1 MKSDRGRDKLIGSDP
16 SASAIV
22 VEGARVHN
30 LKNVSVT
37 IPRNKL
43 TVITGVSGSGKSSL
57 AFDTLFAEGQ
67 RRYLESLPAYARQFL
82 DQMDK
87 PDVDSVRG
95 LSPAI
100 SIEQHSSTPGPRS
113 ILATTTELHDHLR
126 LLFAYIGTPHCHR
139 CGKVVGA
146 TSAENIVEKLLD
158 NPDGTRLTLLAPLRR
173 RHSRVKISQCL
184 EDAGKAGFVRVRVD
198 GEILSLE
205 DIKDLDDADKHA
217 VEAVVDRMVIKPDV
231 RRRITDSVELALMHG
246 NGSLGVVRMRPGGDD
261 VVESYSERNECTDCG
276 ISFETLKPASFSFN
290 SHIGA
295 CPVCQGLGKEAYFDE
310 ALVVPDKSLS
320 LAAGA
325 IRPWR
330 RGPKRLISAFNM
342 MLKSVAT
349 WQGIDLT
356 TPWQELPEKTRDIIL
371 NGSGEEEL
379 VITKKVRSTI
389 RRSKQLY
396 EGVMPN
402 LARRLRESESEQMKT
417 VLRSF
422 MSRRVCSAC
431 GGLRMRPEI
440 LACRIPHPSEP
451 GVNIT
456 DLLAKPIGAL
466 RGWVETLPLSPNQHL
481 IADNVVNGL
490 QDRLDFLINVGLGYL
505 TSDRE
510 SATLSGGEMQRI
522 RLASQIGTGLSG
534 VMYVLDEPTIGLHP
548 HDNLML
554 ISMLRKLQE
563 NGNTL
568 IVVEHDEAMIRQAD
582 HVIDIGPGAGR
593 HGGRVTF
600 EGSVPNLLLS
610 RDSLTARF
618 LTGQEKPCI
627 PVRHAPDGRFLTVI
641 EAAVHNLKQVT
652 AQFPLGC
659 LTVVTGVSGS
669 GKSSLV
675 DDVLR
680 ENLAGYLARPYRS
693 RENFVFTGCRGI
705 RGADLVDKLIV
716 IDKTPIGRS
725 SRSNPLTYTG
735 AFDTIR
741 NLYAATSAAKARGY
755 SAGRFSFNVKG
766 GRCEICKGDGQI
778 HLEMSFLPD
787 VSVTCEQCGGR
798 RYNKET
804 LEVHYAGRSIADVL
818 DLTVSE
824 AVEVFANVPK
834 LARKL
839 KTLDDV
845 GLGYLQLG
853 QSAAT
858 LSGGEAQ
865 RLQLSTE
872 LSRPPEKHT
881 VYILDEPTTGLHFED
896 VRKLLTILVR
906 LRDAGHTVI
915 VIEHNPDVMRAA
927 DWIIDMGLG
936 GGDAGGEIL
945 AAGPPEVIAAS
956 AVSLTAPY
964 LAP

>member
-1 MKSDRGRDKLIGSDP
+1 MVMRKTKAVAPHEDGAED
-16 SASAIV
+16 AIV
-22 VEGARVHN
+22 VKGARVHN
-30 LKNVSVT
+30 LKNIAVT
-37 IPRNKL
+37 IPRNRL

-100 SIEQHSSTPGPRS
+100 SIAQFSSTSGPRS
-113 ILATTTELHDHLR
+113 ILATATELHDHLR
-126 LLFAYIGTPHCHR
+126 LLFAYLGVPHCHQ
-139 CGKVVGA
+139 CGRVVCA
-146 TSAENIVEKLLD
+146 TSAESIVEKLLD
-158 NPDGTRLTLLAPLRR
+158 SPEGTKLTLLAPLRR
-173 RHSRVKISQCL
+173 RSSRTKIADCIAEAERS
-184 EDAGKAGFVRVRVD
+184 GFVRVRID
-198 GEILSLE
+198 GLIYSIEEVPKLAES
-205 DIKDLDDADKHA
+205 ASHT
-217 VEAVVDRMVIKPDV
+217 VEAVVDRLVVKPDV
-231 RRRITDSVELALMHG
+231 RRRITDSVELSLQRA
-246 NGSLGVVRMRPGGDD
+246 NGSICVIRGRPGEEAC
-261 VVESYSERNECTDCG
+261 VENYSERNECPDCG
-276 ISFETLKPASFSFN
+276 ISFEALKPASFSFN
-290 SHIGA
+290 SHLGA
-295 CPVCQGLGKEAYFDE
+295 CPVCEGLGKEAYFDE
-310 ALVVPDKSLS
+310 ALVVPDTSLS
-320 LAAGA
+320 LAKGA

-330 RGPKRLISAFNM
+330 RGPKRLIASFNM
-342 MLKSVAT
+342 MLKSVAE
-349 WQGIDLT
+349 WQDIDLA
-356 TPWQELPEKTRDIIL
+356 TPWCELPAKTREIIL
-371 NGSGEEEL
+371 HGSGEAEL
-379 VITKKVRSTI
+379 VITKKVRSNI
-389 RRSKQLY
+389 RRAKQVY

-402 LARRLRESESEQMKT
+402 LVRRLRESESDTMKT

-422 MSRRVCSAC
+422 MSRRRCTAC
-431 GGLRMRPEI
+431 GGLRMKPEI
-440 LACRIPHPSEP
+440 LACTIPHPDA
-451 GVNIT
+451 GGCNIT
-456 DLLAKPIGAL
+456 DLLSMTITDL
-466 RGWVETLPLSPNQHL
+466 RGWVSTLPLTASQHI

-490 QDRLDFLINVGLGYL
+490 KERLDFLINVGLGYL
-505 TSDRE
+505 TGERE

-522 RLASQIGTGLSG
+522 RLASQIGAGLSG
-534 VMYVLDEPTIGLHP
+534 IMYVLDEPTIGLHP
-548 HDNLML
+548 HDNEML
-554 ISMLRKLQE
+554 IAMLRKLQE
-563 NGNTL
+563 RGNTL

-600 EGSVPNLLLS
+600 EGSVADLLRS
-610 RDSLTARF
+610 SESLTARF
-618 LTGQEKPCI
+618 LTGEEKPCV
-627 PVRHAPDGRFLTVI
+627 PVRRKPDGKDLTVVG
-641 EAAVHNLKQVT
+641 AAIHNLKQVT

-680 ENLAGYLARPYRS
+680 QNLDGYLGRRYRE
-693 RENFVFTGCRGI
+693 RANFVFQNCEGI
-705 RGADLVDKLIV
+705 LGADQVDKLIV

-741 NLYAATSAAKARGY
+741 NLFAATQAAKARGY
-755 SAGRFSFNVKG
+755 TASRFSFNVKG
-766 GRCEICKGDGQI
+766 GRCEVCKGDGQI

-787 VSVTCEQCGGR
+787 VSVTCEQCGGK

-804 LEVHYAGRSIADVL
+804 LEVHYGGRSIADIL
-818 DLTVSE
+818 ALTVSE

-853 QSAAT
+853 QPAAT

-872 LSRPPEKHT
+872 LSRPPEEHT
-881 VYILDEPTTGLHFED
+881 LYILDEPTTGLHFAD
-896 VRKLLTILVR
+896 VRRLLMILVR

-927 DWIIDMGLG
+927 DWIIDMGPG
-936 GGDAGGEIL
+936 GGDAGGRIV
-945 AAGPPEVIAAS
+945 AIGPPDVVAAS
-956 AVSLTAPY
+956 EASLTAPY
-964 LAP
+964 LH

>member
-1 MKSDRGRDKLIGSDP
+1 MKSAIDKNSSILNEASL
-16 SASAIV
+16 SAIS

-30 LKNVSVT
+30 LKNISVT
-37 IPRNKL
+37 IPRNQL

-100 SIEQHSSTPGPRS
+100 SIEQHASTPGPRS

-126 LLFAYIGTPHCHR
+126 LLFAYIGIPHCHV

-158 NPDGTRLTLLAPLRR
+158 NPDGTRLTILAPLRR
-173 RHSRVKISQCL
+173 KKSRLKMAQCV
-184 EDAGKAGFVRVRVD
+184 EEAAKAGFVRLRVD
-198 GEILSLE
+198 GKIHSLE
-205 DIKDLDDADKHA
+205 DIQVEGDTEKSV
-217 VEAVVDRMVIKPDV
+217 VEAVVDRIVIKPDV
-231 RRRITDSVELALMHG
+231 RRRITDSVELSLLHG
-246 NGSLGVVRMRPGGDD
+246 KGSLCVLRARAGEKE
-261 VVESYSERNECTDCG
+261 VVENYSERNECSDCG

-295 CPVCQGLGKEAYFDE
+295 CPVCQGLGKEAYFEE
-310 ALVVPDKSLS
+310 ALVVPDDSLS

-330 RGPKRLISAFNM
+330 RGPKRLVGSFNM
-342 MLKSVAT
+342 MLKSVAA
-349 WQGIDLT
+349 WQGIDLA
-356 TPWQELPEKTRDIIL
+356 TPWRELSEETRNIIL
-371 NGSGEEEL
+371 FGSGEEEL
-379 VITKKVRSTI
+379 VITKKVRSNI
-389 RRSKQLY
+389 RRSKQVY

-402 LARRLRESESEQMKT
+402 LIRRLRESESESMKT

-422 MSRRVCSAC
+422 MSRRQCTAC

-440 LACRIPHPSEP
+440 LACRIPHP
-451 GVNIT
+451 GDADVNIA
-456 DLLAKPIGAL
+456 DLLGRPVAAL
-466 RGWVETLPLSPNQHL
+466 RGWVETLPLSPNQHI

-490 QDRLDFLINVGLGYL
+490 KDRLDFLINVGLGYL
-505 TSDRE
+505 TGDRE

-548 HDNLML
+548 HDNEML
-554 ISMLRKLQE
+554 IAMLRKLQR

-593 HGGRVTF
+593 HGGNVTF
-600 EGSVPNLLLS
+600 EGSVQDLLKS

-618 LTGQEKPCI
+618 LTGAEKPCI
-627 PVRHAPDGRFLTVI
+627 PLQHAPDGRYLTVTA
-641 EAAVHNLKQVT
+641 AAVHNLKQVT
-652 AQFPLGC
+652 AKFPLGC

-680 ENLAGYLARPYRS
+680 HNLEGYLARPYRD
-693 RENFVFTGCRGI
+693 RKNFVFTRCEGI
-705 RGADLVDKLIV
+705 LGVEQVDKLIV
-716 IDKTPIGRS
+716 IDKSPIGRS

-741 NLYAATSAAKARGY
+741 KLYAATAAAKARGY
-755 SAGRFSFNVKG
+755 TVSRFSFNVKG
-766 GRCEICKGDGQI
+766 GRCEVCKGDGQI

-818 DLTVSE
+818 NLTVSE
-824 AVEVFANVPK
+824 AVEVFANVPA
-834 LARKL
+834 LARRL
-839 KTLDDV
+839 KTLEDV

-881 VYILDEPTTGLHFED
+881 VYILDEPTTGLHFDD
-896 VRKLLTILVR
+896 VRKLLMILVR

-936 GGDAGGEIL
+936 GGDAGGEVI
-945 AAGPPEVIAAS
+945 ACGPPETVKQCAA
-956 AVSLTAPY
+956 SLTAAY
-964 LAP
+964 L